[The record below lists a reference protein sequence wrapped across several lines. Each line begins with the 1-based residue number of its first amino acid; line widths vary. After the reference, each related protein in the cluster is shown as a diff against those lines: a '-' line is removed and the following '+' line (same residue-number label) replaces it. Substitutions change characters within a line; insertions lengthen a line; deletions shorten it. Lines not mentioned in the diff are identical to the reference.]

1 MASMP
6 IALSQRSLR
15 RSLWCATVLVSL
27 LGLLVEL
34 LHYLRPSFRSVVI
47 PLFSLS
53 IEGNFPTWYASGLL
67 LCCGLWLLA
76 ITVGVRQR
84 GEPYGF
90 RWGLLACGFLFM
102 SLDEAIELHENL
114 GQLLDLHGVLFFSW
128 VVPAGLLVL
137 GLAILYLPFLK
148 HLPSDSRLRFL
159 LAGGLYLTGA
169 LVLELP
175 LGHWAER
182 HGHDNLTYVLIDWVE
197 ETLELVGATYFFLS
211 LTRHIGARLGELRVV
226 CEEPQPPASPRA
238 QAKGGLA

>member
-1 MASMP
+1 MAGMA

-15 RSLWCATVLVSL
+15 RMLWSVTALVSL

-34 LHYLRPSFRSVVI
+34 VHYLRPSFHSVVI

-67 LCCGLWLLA
+67 LGCGLWLAVIAL
-76 ITVGVRQR
+76 GVRQS
-84 GEPYGF
+84 GGPYARRWALLSAGF
-90 RWGLLACGFLFM
+90 VFM
-102 SLDEAIELHENL
+102 SLDEAIEIHENL
-114 GQLLDLHGVLFFSW
+114 GRIFDLHGVLFFSW
-128 VVPAGLLVL
+128 VVPAGILVL
-137 GLAILYLPFLK
+137 ALGFLYLPFLR
-148 HLPSDSRLRFL
+148 HLPRDSCLRFV

-197 ETLELVGATYFFLS
+197 ETLELCGATYFLLS
-211 LTRHIGARLGELRVV
+211 LIRYLGSYLGELRWV
-226 CEEPQPPASPRA
+226 ESGSEAA
-238 QAKGGLA
+238 